1 MVTFMA
7 KKKKEKGEGGEAL
20 KEEATLDPNHE
31 GPLFLENALLLQW
44 VMCLL
49 CKYKDLDLNF

>member
-7 KKKKEKGEGGEAL
+7 KKEKGEGGEAL